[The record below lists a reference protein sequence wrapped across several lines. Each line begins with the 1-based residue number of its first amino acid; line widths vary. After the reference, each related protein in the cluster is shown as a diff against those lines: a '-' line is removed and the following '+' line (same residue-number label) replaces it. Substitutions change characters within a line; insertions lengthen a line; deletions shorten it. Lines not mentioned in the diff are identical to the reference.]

1 MIKTADLDSASTQAM
16 QDEIKLLNVKLDYL
30 NDGSRR
36 LHGLYDRSNDKVKN
50 LQEDLDSCEKRN
62 LAIRSEIQ
70 VYEHTFEGID
80 QTIFS
85 NFPKYMKD
93 KDS

>member
-1 MIKTADLDSASTQAM
+1 M

-36 LHGLYDRSNDKVKN
+36 LHGLYDQSNDKVKN
-50 LQEDLDSCEKRN
+50 LQKDLDSCEERN

-70 VYEHTFEGID
+70 VYEQTLEGID
-80 QTIFS
+80 QNIFTDFS
-85 NFPKYMKD
+85 KIYEG
-93 KDS
+93 